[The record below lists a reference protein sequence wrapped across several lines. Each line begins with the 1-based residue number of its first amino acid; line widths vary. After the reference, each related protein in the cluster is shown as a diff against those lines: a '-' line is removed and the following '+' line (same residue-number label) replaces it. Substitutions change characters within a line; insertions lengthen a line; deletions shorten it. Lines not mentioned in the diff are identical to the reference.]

1 MKRLIL
7 IVAAAVALLAGQS
20 PLQAGNPARREGS
33 ARLSGRV
40 EWGHDATLA
49 DIYHYNYMEPTDGFR
64 IDDKA
69 FKPMYYSNGHATL
82 GLTLEFARRWALGVN
97 AGYAG
102 IQQRTR
108 FFPIA
113 LRTTYFTNSYR
124 EDGSF
129 YFVEGGAGIQEAR
142 RNYPKFGRLGYGY
155 RAVLSRRSSL
165 DFSGSF
171 RAVYDHPQI
180 YDSSIPGYIPQENIR
195 RSDAVYGAFCISIGI
210 NF

>member
-20 PLQAGNPARREGS
+20 PLQAVNPARQEGS

-142 RNYPKFGRLGYGY
+142 KNYPSFGRLGYGY
-155 RAVLSRRSSL
+155 RIVLSRRSSL

-180 YDSSIPGYIPQENIR
+180 YDSSIPGYVPQENIR
-195 RSDAVYGAFCISIGI
+195 RSDAVYGAFCISIAI

>member
-1 MKRLIL
+1 MKRFIL

-33 ARLSGRV
+33 ARLSGRI
-40 EWGHDATLA
+40 EWGHDATLVN
-49 DIYHYNYMEPTDGFR
+49 IYHYNYMEPVDGFR

-113 LRTTYFTNSYR
+113 LRTTYFTDSYL
-124 EDGSF
+124 EDGTF
-129 YFVEGGAGIQEAR
+129 IFVEGGAGIQEAR
-142 RNYPKFGRLGYGY
+142 RNFPSFGRVGYGY
-155 RAVLSRRSSL
+155 RAILGGRCSL
-165 DFSGSF
+165 DLSGSL
-171 RAVYDHPQI
+171 RIVYDHPQI
-180 YDSSIPGYIPQENIR
+180 YDSSIPGYVPQENIR
-195 RSDAVYGAFCISIGI
+195 RSDALYGAACISIGI